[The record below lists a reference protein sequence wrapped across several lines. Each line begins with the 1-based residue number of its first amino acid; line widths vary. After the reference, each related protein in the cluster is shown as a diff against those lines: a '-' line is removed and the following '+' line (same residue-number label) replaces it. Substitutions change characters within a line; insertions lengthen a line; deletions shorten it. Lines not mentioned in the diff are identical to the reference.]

1 MAAYLRVREQ
11 DRDEELGIIRKEI
24 NLPGG
29 FSFESPSRA
38 IARASADTLT
48 RVVVN
53 EIPKKITD
61 VTLGSLETGASSV
74 MLKDIRSQFIENAL
88 NLAILDLKFD
98 DVPASPGIR
107 TIAECLYAA
116 SDKVVMLPTVKP
128 GLLKERSPRPTFS
141 DARIEN
147 YLRMMSEII
156 EQIGARNN
164 KAIMGTVPL
173 VPPKFSRR
181 ILKLYF
187 SKEIEAFAIDAGTK
201 DILNNEV
208 DFQLILEEIKKQ
220 KSLSEVFV
228 YACNLGYPQFETQ
241 YARADDFLSIF
252 AHVDVLG
259 GTFKT
264 RGGPIGVGQLKPPKP
279 KAKIFLK
286 ERYAYEMSTF
296 EKVGQKLGR
305 LLSRSELQNHNQMVQ
320 LQEANDVRSLVGQ
333 ESMREYISAKPS
345 VDDRSLNDLM
355 SIAKGVARA

>member
-11 DRDEELGIIRKEI
+11 DRDDELGIIRKDI
-24 NLPGG
+24 SLPGG

-38 IARASADTLT
+38 VARASNETLN

-61 VTLGSLETGASSV
+61 VTIGSLETGTST
-74 MLKDIRSQFIENAL
+74 LRRDIKSKFIDNAL

-98 DVPASPGIR
+98 DVPALTGVR
-107 TIAECLYAA
+107 TIAEYLYAA

-128 GLLKERSPRPTFS
+128 GLLKERSPRPTYS

-156 EQIGARNN
+156 EQIGARNG

-181 ILKLYF
+181 ILELYF

-201 DILNNEV
+201 DILINEP
-208 DFQLILEEIKKQ
+208 DFRLILAEINRYKP
-220 KSLSEVFV
+220 LNEVFV
-228 YACNLGYPQFETQ
+228 YACNLGYPQFETR

-252 AHVDVLG
+252 AYVDVLG

-264 RGGPIGVGQLKPPKP
+264 RGGPIGAGQLKPPEP
-279 KAKIFLK
+279 RAKIFLR

-296 EKVGQKLGR
+296 EEVGRKLG
-305 LLSRSELQNHNQMVQ
+305 LILSRSELQNHNQMVQ
-320 LQEANDVRSLVGQ
+320 LQEANDVRSMVGQ
-333 ESMREYISAKPS
+333 ESMRQYISAKPA
-345 VDDRSLNDLM
+345 VDNRSLNDLM
-355 SIAKGVARA
+355 SIAKGVAKS